1 MCPTGFKP
9 CGSLR
14 FNKGSSVKEMLAD
27 SKTHENYVFCVSGEF
42 MCPVTAIALSDKPKD
57 GFEFELL
64 TSLNPLKYPLA
75 DFKISQA

>member
-1 MCPTGFKP
+1 MCPSGFKP

-14 FNKGSSVKEMLAD
+14 FNEGSSVKELLAD
-27 SKTHENYVFCVSGEF
+27 PTKLENYVFCVSGES
-42 MCPVTAIALSDKPKD
+42 MCPVTAIALNDKSKD

-64 TSLNPLKYPLA
+64 TSINPLKYPVA